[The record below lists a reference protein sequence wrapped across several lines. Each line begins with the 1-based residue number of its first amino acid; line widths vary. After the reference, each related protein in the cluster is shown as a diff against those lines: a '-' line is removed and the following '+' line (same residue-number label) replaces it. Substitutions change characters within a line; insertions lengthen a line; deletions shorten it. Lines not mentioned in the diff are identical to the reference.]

1 MKRLLA
7 LLLSLIY
14 LTASAQV
21 EHSIVLDSNSFRA
34 VQTDALTGVNIDP
47 ICMDSSR
54 QPCARVKIFFH
65 RMTREQM
72 EQLEPIFPSG
82 TIDCIKRKV
91 ADDNTVF
98 ILEFTAKPSTK
109 FYLNHPTFGVSNEVE
124 FDFEGGREYQ
134 LEASLNQTF
143 SIIVN
148 SNAEN
153 VDIYLDDVF
162 KGKTDSSK
170 SLTIKEVMIGAH
182 TLKTVYGT
190 VSSQQ
195 RIEVNS
201 GSILF
206 RQNVD
211 TAASRPQFVVFAV
224 EPQSAVV
231 TIDGKHYS
239 LTDGAMRLV
248 LESGTYNYT
257 VSAAGYHS
265 QSGTF
270 TVAGSKVTK
279 QIALTADAATVTLT
293 VADNAEIWVNGEKV
307 GNSRWSGTLNSGT
320 YIFEAKK
327 AGHST
332 TTTSKHITSDNP
344 QQSYTLESPKPLFG
358 SLIVDGSPLMA
369 DVTIDGV
376 GVGQMPLS
384 LDNLLVGE
392 HKVTVSKSGYQPYT
406 TTVTIAEGKAASVNI
421 TLTKQTSQTPNSTS
435 ASSGKVYKV
444 GDYYNENG
452 KKGVVFDVSADGK
465 SGKIVSMGE
474 TWGDWTTDGK
484 EQYRIIGASSTTDGA
499 YNMTVVKSVPDW
511 KEKYPNFKWCANLGE
526 GWYLPAIE
534 ELKLL
539 ILDNTVYNAVNR
551 TLAAN
556 KGTLLANKETV
567 SYLIS
572 YLSSTE
578 ENQKPNNEYEVWH
591 VFVKYGYTL
600 DLGKNRSG
608 RARAVATFG
617 DVSNWQQSISGVKT
631 YKVGDYY
638 NENGKQGV
646 VIEVRDGGSHGK
658 IVSMTQTELP
668 WSDKSGQR
676 QIIGA
681 NSNINGAY
689 NMSIITAIPKW
700 EEKYHAFKWCA
711 DLGEDWYLP
720 TTEDLLTIYR
730 NKKIINSKL
739 TDKILD
745 ESYWSSRENSEN
757 KLCADFISMSDGSC
771 MALGK
776 VYYRYVRAVANF

>member
-1 MKRLLA
+1 MKRLT
-7 LLLSLIY
+7 LLCITLLWAYTLFAQSENSIIIN
-14 LTASAQV
+14 AST
-21 EHSIVLDSNSFRA
+21 FRP

-47 ICMDSSR
+47 IGTDASR
-54 QPCARVKIFFH
+54 RPCARLKVKIN
-65 RMTREQM
+65 RMTKSEIDGI
-72 EQLEPIFPSG
+72 EVKLATNNQL
-82 TIDCIKRKV
+82 IKNITSEY
-91 ADDNTVF
+91 DMGL
-98 ILEFTAKPSTK
+98 ILEMTAKPQTR
-109 FYLNHPTFGVSNEVE
+109 FYFHHNEFGDSNEVCI
-124 FDFEGGREYQ
+124 D
-134 LEASLNQTF
+134 LEANKEYYIEAYLNQQYPITV
-143 SIIVN
+143 S
-148 SNAEN
+148 SNIDGAD
-153 VDIYLDDVF
+153 VYLDNIF
-162 KGKTDSSK
+162 KGRTGIDYV
-170 SLTIKEVMIGAH
+170 LVIKDVIPGIH
-182 TLKTVYGT
+182 TLKVEYGG
-190 VSSQQ
+190 VKSESQ
-195 RIEVNS
+195 IVVNS
-201 GSILF
+201 GNVFF
-206 RQNVD
+206 RQPVNIE
-211 TAASRPQFVVFAV
+211 ASRPQFVVFAV

-344 QQSYTLESPKPLFG
+344 QQSYTLDSPKPLFG

-392 HKVTVSKSGYQPYT
+392 HKITVSKSGYQPYT
-406 TTVTIAEGKAASVNI
+406 TTVTIAEGRTATVSAA
-421 TLTKQTSQTPNSTS
+421 LKKQTTQTSS
-435 ASSGKVYKV
+435 SSGKIYKV

-452 KKGVVFDVSADGK
+452 KEGVVFDVSADGK

-474 TWGDWTTDGK
+474 TFVDWTTDGK
-484 EQYRIIGASSTTDGA
+484 ERSRIIGASSTTDGA

-511 KEKYPNFKWCANLGE
+511 EEKYPNFKWCANLGE

-578 ENQKPNNEYEVWH
+578 ENQKSNNEYKAWH
-591 VFVKYGYTL
+591 VFVKSGYTL
-600 DLGKNRSG
+600 DLGKG
-608 RARAVATFG
+608 RCGAARAVATFG

-646 VIEVRDGGSHGK
+646 VIEVREGGSHGK

-668 WSDKSGQR
+668 WSDKSGQG

-720 TTEDLLTIYR
+720 TPEDLRTIYR

-745 ESYWSSRENSEN
+745 ESYWSSREDSKN
-757 KLCADFISMSDGSC
+757 KLCADFISMSNGDC

-776 VYYRYVRAVANF
+776 VYYQYVRAVANF